1 MIKLRLVGER
11 VVLRAIEAADVP
23 RLVAI
28 RRSPEVA
35 TWWGDEPVEDL
46 AAEFGNQVGAAGNT
60 LLAVDLDGA
69 VVGAI
74 QWYAND
80 DPQFRHAGMDLFLD
94 PAVRGRGLGPDAVR
108 TLVRHLIDTY
118 GFHRFV
124 IDPNATNAAAIR
136 CYEKVGFRRVGVMR
150 EHWRGPDG
158 VWVDGLLMDVLA
170 GELEPDRG

>member
-1 MIKLRLVGER
+1 LVGER

-136 CYEKVGFRRVGVMR
+136 CYEKVGFKPVGVMR
-150 EHWRGPDG
+150 EYESLDGGAWR
-158 VWVDGLLMDVLA
+158 DGLLMDLLA
-170 GELEPDRG
+170 RELTESDVTS